1 MKSSAVL
8 SLALSA
14 LVAAQDIPSLA
25 EALASQN
32 DTLSALSGLLAGQPD
47 LVEALSGLTN
57 ITILAPS
64 NDALNTLLSD
74 TTVAQQVTSDPSIVA
89 AILQYHVLNGTYRA
103 ADVPDSAVFIQSLL
117 SNETYEQ
124 VSGSQV
130 VGAEAEDDSVVF
142 YSALKTEST
151 VTQADLEF
159 AGGVIHI
166 IDRVLAIP
174 ANVADTA
181 TAANLTSLVEAV
193 TKANLAETLT
203 QAESITVFAPNNE
216 AFAALGS
223 LDDISEEDLAAVLQ
237 YHVIAGTVAY
247 SSTLSEGSVET
258 LSGETV
264 DISIRDGNVYVND
277 AQVVLADVLI
287 SNGVVHVIDSVLT
300 PSETP
305 TGSGE
310 TSSAV
315 PSTSPTAVP
324 EAAAP
329 RAEAAI
335 AIGAL
340 IGGAAVA
347 MNL

>member
-1 MKSSAVL
+1 MKSYAL
-8 SLALSA
+8 LPFALSA
-14 LVAAQDIPSLA
+14 LVAAQDAPSLA

-32 DTLSALSGLLAGQPD
+32 DTLSSLGSLLASQPA

-64 NDALNTLLSD
+64 NDALNALLQD
-74 TTVAQQVTSDPSIVA
+74 TAVAQQVTSDPSLVA

-103 ADVPDSAVFIQSLL
+103 ADVPDSAVFVQSLL

-124 VSGSQV
+124 VAGSQV
-130 VGAEAEDDSVVF
+130 VGAVAEDDSVTF
-142 YSALKTEST
+142 YSALKAEST

-223 LDDISEEDLAAVLQ
+223 LDDISEEDLQAVLQ

-247 SSTLSEGSVET
+247 SSTLSEGTVET
-258 LSGETV
+258 LTGETV
-264 DISIRDGNVYVND
+264 NISIRDGNVFVND
-277 AQVVLADVLI
+277 AQVVLADVPI
-287 SNGVVHVIDSVLT
+287 SNGVVHVIDSVLSPAENT
-300 PSETP
+300 

-315 PSTSPTAVP
+315 PSPTAVP

-340 IGGAAVA
+340 LGGAALA
-347 MNL
+347 LNM

>member
-1 MKSSAVL
+1 MKSYAL
-8 SLALSA
+8 LPFALSA
-14 LVAAQDIPSLA
+14 LVAAQDAPSLA

-32 DTLSALSGLLAGQPD
+32 DTLSSLGSLLASQPA

-64 NDALNTLLSD
+64 NDALNALLQD
-74 TTVAQQVTSDPSIVA
+74 TAVAQQVTSDPSLVA

-103 ADVPDSAVFIQSLL
+103 ADSLL

-124 VSGSQV
+124 VAGSQV
-130 VGAEAEDDSVVF
+130 VGAVAEDDSVTF
-142 YSALKTEST
+142 YSALKAEST

-223 LDDISEEDLAAVLQ
+223 LDDISEEDLQAVLQ

-247 SSTLSEGSVET
+247 SSTLSEGTVET
-258 LSGETV
+258 LTGETV
-264 DISIRDGNVYVND
+264 NISIRDGNVFVND

-287 SNGVVHVIDSVLT
+287 SNGVVHVIDSVLSPAENT
-300 PSETP
+300 

-315 PSTSPTAVP
+315 PSPTAVP

-340 IGGAAVA
+340 LGGAALA
-347 MNL
+347 LNM